1 LLAQAIA
8 NSVAALAIVVIPFAV
23 FGRWPPRELLLC
35 SSIGGA
41 MSPFAWRL
49 YRAVS
54 DYLTGPTENNEEE
67 SRTPRNRE

>member
-1 LLAQAIA
+1 VLAQAIA
-8 NSVAALAIVVIPFAV
+8 NSIAALAIVVIPFAV

-54 DYLTGPTENNEEE
+54 DYLTGPTKKSEAE